1 MFFKVGV
8 LKSFANLTG
17 KHLYWSHFLKNFQAE
32 GMQLYL
38 KKTPTRVLCFPVKF
52 VKCLTKA
59 FFTEHLR

>member
-38 KKTPTRVLCFPVKF
+38 KKTPTHVFCVFL
-52 VKCLTKA
+52 
-59 FFTEHLR
+59 